1 MSEDG
6 REVRLVLDGLRE
18 GYIHS
23 ITASGLR
30 SKDGHPLLHP
40 AAFYTVNR
48 TPEGASLLTDAD
60 SEHTAQPVPGAQ
72 PSENKPAVALS
83 VGTLPNLQ
91 FSTNEFTVPAGS
103 NITLTFNNDDDM
115 LHNLVVVESAAAD
128 EVALAAMRLGLK
140 GHEMQYVPDS
150 EAVLAHTKLLEPGI
164 SDTIVFSVPDM
175 PGEYVFVCTFP
186 GHANTMRGIIR
197 VVDN

>member
-1 MSEDG
+1 M
-6 REVRLVLDGLRE
+6 VLNGLRE

-23 ITASGLR
+23 ITAPGLR
-30 SKDGHPLLHP
+30 SKDGLPLLHP

-60 SEHTAQPVPGAQ
+60 IENATQPPDPNVLA
-72 PSENKPAVALS
+72 SENKPTVALS

-91 FSTNEFTVPAGS
+91 FSTDEFTVAAGS
-103 NITLTFNNDDDM
+103 NISLTFNNDDDM
-115 LHNLVVVESAAAD
+115 LHNLVVVEGAAAD
-128 EVALAAMRLGLK
+128 EVALAAMQLGLK

-150 EAVLAHTKLLEPGI
+150 EAVLAHTKLLEPGV
-164 SDTIVFSVPDM
+164 SDTIVFSVPDR

-197 VVDN
+197 VVDS